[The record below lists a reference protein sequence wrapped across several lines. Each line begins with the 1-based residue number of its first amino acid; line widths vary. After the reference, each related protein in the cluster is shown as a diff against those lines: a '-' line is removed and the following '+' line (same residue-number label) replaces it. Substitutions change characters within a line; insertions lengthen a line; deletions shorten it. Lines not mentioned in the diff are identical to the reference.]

1 MAREYD
7 EKSIPIALPKH
18 RHNRLLDF
26 GDLWS
31 VTSGAKFTIAECLF
45 KYACFKYFLL
55 FPRCR
60 RTFPLIKN

>member
-1 MAREYD
+1 MAREYV
-7 EKSIPIALPKH
+7 EKSIPIALLKY

-26 GDLWS
+26 DDLWS
-31 VTSGAKFTIAECLF
+31 VTSRAKFTIAECLF
-45 KYACFKYFLL
+45 RYDCFKYFLL

>member
-1 MAREYD
+1 MAGEYD

-31 VTSGAKFTIAECLF
+31 VTSGAKFTIAEMSF
-45 KYACFKYFLL
+45 
-55 FPRCR
+55 
-60 RTFPLIKN
+60 